1 MGRLDGVR
9 NISPTLFR
17 FPGAFEGVCGPDL
30 PEIMSRILLYSLYF
44 CAELG
49 KLGITQARRADHVS
63 YKWQHWL

>member
-9 NISPTLFR
+9 NIPSTLFR

-49 KLGITQARRADHVS
+49 KLGKDFQAGSNDSDGKVS
-63 YKWQHWL
+63 QAA